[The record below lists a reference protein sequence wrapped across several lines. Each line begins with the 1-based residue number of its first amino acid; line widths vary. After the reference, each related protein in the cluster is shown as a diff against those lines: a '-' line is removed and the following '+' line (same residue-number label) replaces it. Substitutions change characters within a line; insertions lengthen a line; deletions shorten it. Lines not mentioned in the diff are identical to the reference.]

1 MYNSLKYTKT
11 LEATGFT
18 REQAEATINLVI
30 ETMDYHFATKTD
42 LQFMETN
49 IRSDMKDME
58 TSLRSDMKDMETSL
72 RSDMKDMETSL
83 RSDMKDMRAEMKEIE
98 TSIRSDMRFME
109 SRMTLRLGGIM
120 LGGIALLEFLRST

>member
-42 LQFMETN
+42 LQGMEKN
-49 IRSDMKDME
+49 IRSDMKEME
-58 TSLRSDMKDMETSL
+58 TGIRSDMKNMETSIRADVKEMETGI
-72 RSDMKDMETSL
+72 RSDMKNM
-83 RSDMKDMRAEMKEIE
+83 E
-98 TSIRSDMRFME
+98 TSIRADMKEME
-109 SRMTLRLGGIM
+109 SRITLKLGSIM
-120 LGGIALLEFLRST
+120 LGGIALLEFLRAT